1 MTTLSLFNLSL
12 LAVLASAVLDI
23 LANLLL
29 AKSEGFHRK
38 SYGFAALGMVGLAFY
53 TLSFAVREMDLA
65 VAYAMWGGFGIL
77 GTSLG
82 GWLLFGQR
90 LKPCA
95 WAGMAL
101 LVGGMAVLRMS

>member
-1 MTTLSLFNLSL
+1 MNVSLFSLSL
-12 LAVLASAVLDI
+12 LAVIIAAVLDV
-23 LANLLL
+23 LANLML

-38 SYGFAALGMVGLAFY
+38 LYGFAALGMVGLAFFA
-53 TLSFAVREMDLA
+53 LSFAVREMDLA

-82 GWLLFGQR
+82 GWFLFGQR

-95 WAGMAL
+95 WAGMVL
-101 LVGGMAVLRMS
+101 LVGGMTVLHMS